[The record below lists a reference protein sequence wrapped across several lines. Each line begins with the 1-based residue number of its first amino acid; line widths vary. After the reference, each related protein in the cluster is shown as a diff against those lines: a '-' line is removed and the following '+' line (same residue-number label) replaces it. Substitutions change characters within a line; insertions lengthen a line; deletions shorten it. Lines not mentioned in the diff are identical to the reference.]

1 MSTHALAAGRPAG
14 RRSVSI
20 PGLILALWT
29 ALVLAFAAPATVR
42 AADIKFPELTGRV
55 VDDAHVLSADQQTIL
70 TEKLKALEEKNG
82 RQLVVVTLPSL
93 QGQEIQDFGY
103 QLGRKWGIGQKGQ
116 NNGVL
121 FIIAPNE
128 HKVRIEVGY
137 GLEPVL
143 TDALSSVILQDKV
156 LPKFRDG
163 DMAGGIMDG
172 TDALLEQLG
181 LDDATAHA
189 RVAAASQSR
198 TQVVYHRRGS
208 PIGALF
214 TLFIVFIVISSIFR
228 RGGGGGWFWP
238 LVILSSLGR
247 GGGGGGWGGGGGDN
261 DSFGGGG
268 GDFGGGGSSGSW

>member
-1 MSTHALAAGRPAG
+1 MGRSA
-14 RRSVSI
+14 SL

-29 ALVLAFAAPATVR
+29 VLVLVFAPLAAAR

-70 TEKLKALEEKNG
+70 SAKLTALEEKNG

-93 QGQEIQDFGY
+93 QGQDIQDFGY

-121 FIIAPNE
+121 FIIAPAE
-128 HKVRIEVGY
+128 HKVRVEVGY

-156 LPKFRDG
+156 LRKFRDG

-189 RVAAASQSR
+189 RVTAAQAPATR
-198 TQVVYHRRGS
+198 IVHHRRGS
-208 PIGALF
+208 PFGALF

-238 LVILSSLGR
+238 LVILSSLNR
-247 GGGGGGWGGGGGDN
+247 GGGGGWSDGGGSGGSN

>member
-1 MSTHALAAGRPAG
+1 MRFLAAFIACF
-14 RRSVSI
+14 
-20 PGLILALWT
+20 L
-29 ALVLAFAAPATVR
+29 LVAPAWS
-42 AADIKFPELTGRV
+42 APKFPALTGRV

-70 TEKLKALEEKNG
+70 SAKLKALEEKNG

-93 QGQEIQDFGY
+93 QGQDIQDFGY

-121 FIIAPNE
+121 FIIAPAE
-128 HKVRIEVGY
+128 HKVRVEVGY

-172 TDALLEQLG
+172 TDGLLEQLG

-189 RVAAASQSR
+189 RVTAAQAPATR
-198 TQVVYHRRGS
+198 IVHHRRGS
-208 PIGALF
+208 PFGALF

-238 LVILSSLGR
+238 AVAGAMAAVPAAAMTALAVAAATSVAAARPEAGETVTP
-247 GGGGGGWGGGGGDN
+247 
-261 DSFGGGG
+261 
-268 GDFGGGGSSGSW
+268 